1 MEQPLRE
8 VTIGK
13 WIGEGWEMVKSDF
26 WNFVL
31 VSLLFYLIANA
42 CSLIL
47 MGPMMCSY
55 FYIIFQKMRGKKID
69 IGDIAK
75 GFSFFLPAFLA
86 NLVISVFTGVGLI
99 LCIIPG
105 LMISAMYSF
114 VYPLIIERNLG
125 FWDAMEESRKII
137 WPHIWGFLL
146 FEIVGL
152 LIVIAGFLL
161 CFVGILVALPI
172 CFCAYACAYRDWVGL
187 PTQPTS
193 MSSSTQG
200 L

>member
-13 WIGEGWEMVKSDF
+13 WINEGWEMVKSDF

-31 VSLLFYLIANA
+31 VSLLFYLISGA

-47 MGPMMCSY
+47 MGPMMCSFY
-55 FYIIFQKMRGKKID
+55 YIIFRKMRGEKIE

-75 GFSFFLPAFLA
+75 GFSFFLPALLA
-86 NLVISVFTGVGLI
+86 NLVIGIFTGAGFLC
-99 LCIIPG
+99 CIIPG
-105 LMISAMYSF
+105 LVISAMYSF
-114 VYPLIIERNLG
+114 VYPLIIEKNLG

-137 WPHIWGFLL
+137 WPNIWRFTL
-146 FEIVGL
+146 FVIVATL
-152 LIVIAGFLL
+152 VAVAGVLL
-161 CFVGILVALPI
+161 CFVGILVTIPI

-187 PTQPTS
+187 AEQPVGSPSS
-193 MSSSTQG
+193 M
-200 L
+200 